1 MTGHVEEAFRR
12 FHRENPH
19 VYERLK
25 RLAFKLKVRGVD
37 RWGMKALYEILRYEE
52 AVATNSPAALY
63 RLNNNFTAL
72 YARMLMEREP
82 DLEGFFE
89 VRERVGASTDES
101 PTPAR
106 SSRTLA
112 RETSSQSRGGP

>member
-1 MTGHVEEAFRR
+1 MVQRIDLEFQR

-37 RWGMKALYEILRYEE
+37 RYGIKALWEVLRYEE
-52 AVATNSPAALY
+52 AVQTTADATSY
-63 RLNNNFTAL
+63 RLNNNFTAS
-72 YARMLMEREP
+72 YARLLMDQEE

-89 VRERVGASTDES
+89 LRERY
-101 PTPAR
+101 
-106 SSRTLA
+106 RTSL
-112 RETSSQSRGGP
+112 G

>member
-1 MTGHVEEAFRR
+1 MGRREREEAFWR
-12 FHRENPH
+12 FHEENPH

-72 YARMLMEREP
+72 YARLLMEREP

-89 VRERVGASTDES
+89 LRGRGGASIDGS
-101 PTPAR
+101 PTRAQGSR
-106 SSRTLA
+106 SLA
-112 RETSSQSRGGP
+112 RETS